1 VGEVTE
7 WMVAG
12 DIAERWFRGLLESA
26 PDAMVIVDDAGLI
39 QLVNAQVESL
49 FGYDRAELVGNR
61 VEMLVPERFR
71 GLHPGHRAGYAVTRR
86 VRPMGVGLDLY
97 GLRKDGCEFPVEISL
112 SPLDAADSGRLYCA
126 AVRDVSGRRAA
137 EQRTRDLADV
147 VESSQDAILSVT
159 LDGRITF
166 WNAAA
171 QRLYGYPA
179 AEAIGAGIAMLAPP
193 GDAGEIS
200 GLLRR
205 LGRGER
211 AEHVQAIRVV
221 KDGRLVDV
229 DVTLWPTRDLD
240 GTVTGASA
248 IVRDISDLK
257 RAQRELTQLY
267 EQQRHVAL
275 TLQKALMGTPPRI
288 PEIDTAHRYL
298 PATAGA
304 GVGGD
309 WFDLIPL
316 GAGRAGV
323 FVGDVMGRGLEAAA
337 VMGQLRSAARS
348 LAKTQLPPQQLMQA
362 LDAFAADLPQQ
373 LITCCY
379 LVIEPGLDAGP
390 GLPVTICSAGHMPA
404 LLVTPEAGGVTVTR
418 IAAPVSVPLGVGQI
432 PHQQDRFLAPAG
444 SVLALYTD
452 GLVETRNTDLD
463 LQIDKVGAELQAGLA
478 DGLDLD
484 KIADRVIA
492 SMLGETGNQA
502 GAFADDVTLLLVR
515 LPEGPLATAV
525 TEFASHPASVPAGRR
540 FVATMLHDWACT
552 HLTDTATLLTSEILT
567 NAILHG
573 LGPVR
578 LQLRRTDTDITV
590 IVSDRGRYQPQPRRA
605 DPTDEAGRGL
615 SLVEMLATSWG
626 VRATADG
633 KDVWFTLTLAP
644 QASRRAHPG
653 DSHLV
658 TRSTDC

>member
-1 VGEVTE
+1 VGEITE
-7 WMVAG
+7 WAGAG
-12 DIAERWFRGLLESA
+12 DAAERWFRGLLESA
-26 PDAMVIVDDAGLI
+26 PDAMVIVDEAGLI
-39 QLVNAQVESL
+39 RLVNAQVESL
-49 FGYDRAELVGNR
+49 FGYDRAELVGHR

-71 GLHPGHRAGYAVTRR
+71 GLHPGHRAGYAATRR
-86 VRPMGVGLDLY
+86 IRPMGAGLDLH

-112 SPLDAADSGRLYCA
+112 SPLDAAGGRLYCA

-137 EQRTRDLADV
+137 EQRARDLADV

-179 AEAIGAGIAMLAPP
+179 AEAIGADIAMLARP

-200 GLLRR
+200 GLLAR

-211 AEHVQAIRVV
+211 AEHVQALRLVR
-221 KDGRLVDV
+221 DGRLVDV

-240 GTVTGASA
+240 GTATGASA

-257 RAQRELTQLY
+257 RAERELTQLY

-288 PEIDTAHRYL
+288 PEIETAHRYL

-309 WFDLIPL
+309 WFDLIAL

-362 LDAFAADLPQQ
+362 LDAFAADLPHQ

-379 LVIEPGLDAGP
+379 LVIEPAPDAGA
-390 GLPVTICSAGHMPA
+390 GLPVTICSAGHLPA
-404 LLVTPEAGGVTVTR
+404 LLAIPEPGGATVTR
-418 IAAPVSVPLGVGQI
+418 IAAPVSVPLGVGQV
-432 PHQQDRFLAPAG
+432 PHQQASFTAPAG
-444 SVLALYTD
+444 SILALYTD
-452 GLVETRNTDLD
+452 GLVETRGSDLD
-463 LQIDKVGAELQAGLA
+463 LQIDKAGAELQAACA

-484 KIADRVIA
+484 KIADRVI
-492 SMLGETGNQA
+492 SGLLGEA
-502 GAFADDVTLLLVR
+502 GEHVSAFADDVTLLLVR
-515 LPEGPLATAV
+515 LPDAPLATAV
-525 TEFASHPASVPAGRR
+525 TEFASDPASVPAGRR
-540 FVATMLHDWACT
+540 FVATMLHEWACA
-552 HLTDTATLLTSEILT
+552 HLTDTATLLASEILT
-567 NAILHG
+567 NAVLHG

-578 LQLRRTDTDITV
+578 LRLRRTDTELAV

-605 DPTDEAGRGL
+605 GPTDESGRGL
-615 SLVEMLATSWG
+615 SLLEMLATSWG
-626 VRATADG
+626 ARATADG
-633 KDVWFTLTLAP
+633 KDVWFTLTL
-644 QASRRAHPG
+644 
-653 DSHLV
+653 
-658 TRSTDC
+658 